1 MAHEHEHEHE
11 HGHHH
16 DHHPGEGADLGH
28 GPGAGKRFPFHKMDR
43 LDSPDRQARQPAD
56 KLVALVAEAKPAA
69 ILDIGVGT
77 GYFALPLLDA
87 LPDAKVTGLDVEP
100 RMLGVLVGRALERGV
115 FSRVD
120 TLEVPHDDAERLPA
134 PEDAF
139 DAVIM
144 VNLLHELDDRPTY
157 LSGVRRT
164 LKAGGRFVLCDW
176 DPEAGPEQGPPMEI
190 RVPVDVV
197 TAELKTA
204 GFTKVTRHDLY
215 PHFFTL
221 VCE

>member
-1 MAHEHEHEHE
+1 MAHGHDHP

-16 DHHPGEGADLGH
+16 DHGEGADLGH

-43 LDSPDRQARQPAD
+43 LDSPERQARQPAD
-56 KLVALVAEAKPAA
+56 KLVALVAEAKPGA

-87 LPDAKVTGLDVEP
+87 LPEAKVTGLDVEP

-115 FSRVD
+115 FGRVD
-120 TLEVPHDDAERLPA
+120 TFEVPRDDAERLPT

-139 DAVIM
+139 DAAIM
-144 VNLLHELDDRPTY
+144 VNFLHELEDRPGY
-157 LSGVRRT
+157 LAGVRRT
-164 LKAGGRFVLCDW
+164 VKAGGHFVICDW
-176 DPEAGPEQGPPMEI
+176 DPEGDPEHGPPLEI
-190 RVPVDVV
+190 RVPVDVA
-197 TAELKTA
+197 TAKLKAA
-204 GFTKVTRHDLY
+204 GFVKVTRHDLY
-215 PHFFTL
+215 PNFFTL